1 MAMVMGACRRA
12 VKAPGDGAALPRAV
26 SSMAM
31 DKTGG
36 DILDRAGRTS
46 AAARVASATAGIARR
61 LIDLALP
68 PQCLACHAPVA
79 ETGTLCPACWLRLKL
94 IERPFCERL
103 GIPFAYDL
111 GQGALSAEAIADP
124 PPFDRAR
131 AVAVYDDVAR
141 SLVHGLKYRDRLELA
156 RWMAAWMA
164 RAGSGLIAAADVIVP
179 VPLHR
184 RRLWWR
190 RYNQSALLVHALSVA
205 AGKPLA
211 NDALVRIRAT
221 AQQVGLSAEERD
233 RNVRGAFRVTAE
245 GRGAIAG
252 RRVLRV
258 DDVYTTGATVKAGTR
273 ALLRAGAVGVDVLV
287 FARVVKGTI

>member
-1 MAMVMGACRRA
+1 MVPVMGWRRRG
-12 VKAPGDGAALPRAV
+12 VKGSGHGADLAGAV
-26 SSMAM
+26 SSAAM
-31 DKTGG
+31 DNTR
-36 DILDRAGRTS
+36 DVLLDQTAKRP
-46 AAARVASATAGIARR
+46 AATRIASAVAGLAHR
-61 LIDLALP
+61 LVDLALP

-79 ETGTLCPACWLRLKL
+79 EIGTLCPACWSRLKL
-94 IERPFCERL
+94 IERPYCERL

-111 GQGALSAEAIADP
+111 GPGALSAEAIADP

-131 AVAVYDDVAR
+131 AVAAYDDVSR
-141 SLVHGLKYRDRLELA
+141 RLVHGLKYRDRLELA
-156 RWMAAWMA
+156 RWMAGWMA
-164 RAGSGLIAAADVIVP
+164 RAGRDVIEAADIVVP

-190 RYNQSALLVHALSVA
+190 RYNQSALLVHALTVA

-211 NDALVRIRAT
+211 NDALIRIRAT

-233 RNVRGAFRVTAE
+233 RNVRGAFRVTAA
-245 GRGAIAG
+245 GKRAIAG
-252 RRVLRV
+252 RRVLLV

-273 ALLRAGAVGVDVLV
+273 ALLRAGAAGVDVLT